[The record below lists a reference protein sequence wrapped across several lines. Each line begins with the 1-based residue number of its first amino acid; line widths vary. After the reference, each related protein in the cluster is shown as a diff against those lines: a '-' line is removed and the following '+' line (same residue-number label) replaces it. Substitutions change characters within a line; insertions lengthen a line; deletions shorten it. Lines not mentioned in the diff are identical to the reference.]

1 VTTSLS
7 IASTQSSAGRGEQIG
22 VRKPLKVLLAS
33 HSHPRL
39 SKGGAEIVAYELFS
53 ALRTRPDYEPS
64 FLGCVHAEMNQKMG
78 ATINQPFS
86 EREYLYCG
94 GAFDWFK
101 FANTDPNF
109 PREFRSLLQELQ
121 PRIVHFHH
129 YIRFGVEAFLHVRE
143 TLPDCKIILTLHEY
157 LAVCHYF
164 GQMVTKQNRTLCYE
178 ASPTRCAGCFTE
190 ISPSDFFLRKLYIQR
205 FFKLVD
211 HFIAP
216 SEFLAERYVAWGVPQ
231 DRVSVIENV
240 IRPPLDYQATAVTR
254 DSNNLL
260 RIGFFGQISPL
271 KGINVLFDAA
281 ETLLERD
288 IHNVVFEVYGDYS
301 GQPPEFQ
308 ADFLARLAKIGR
320 NVKFQG
326 AYDQNRV
333 DKLMQSVDVI
343 VVPSIWWENSPV
355 IIQEALRNR
364 RPIICSDIGGM
375 AEKVRDGVDGF
386 HFPVGNS
393 VALASLLMQLVEK
406 PSKLADVVATMRS
419 PITLEDITTQYT
431 RLYGSLL

>member
-1 VTTSLS
+1 MTTSLS

-64 FLGCVHAEMNQKMG
+64 FLGCVHPEMNQKMG

-86 EREYLYCG
+86 KCEYLYCG

-164 GQMVTKQNRTLCYE
+164 GQMVTKQNRKLCYE
-178 ASPTRCAGCFTE
+178 ASPTRCTGCFTE

>member
-1 VTTSLS
+1 MTPRS

-64 FLGCVHAEMNQKMG
+64 FLGCVHPEMNQKMG

-86 EREYLYCG
+86 KCEYLYCG

-178 ASPTRCAGCFTE
+178 ASPTRCTGCFTE

-216 SEFLAERYVAWGVPQ
+216 SEFLAERYVAWGVPR
-231 DRVSVIENV
+231 DRISVIENV
-240 IRPPLDYQATAVTR
+240 IRPPLDNQATAVTR

-281 ETLLERD
+281 EILDERD
-288 IHNVVFEVYGDYS
+288 VHNVVFEVYGDYS

-333 DKLMQSVDVI
+333 DTLMQSVDVI

>member
-1 VTTSLS
+1 VTTSCS
-7 IASTQSSAGRGEQIG
+7 VAPTQLSAGRGEQIG
-22 VRKPLKVLLAS
+22 ARKPLKVLLAS

-86 EREYLYCG
+86 ECEYLYCG

-178 ASPTRCAGCFTE
+178 ASPTRCTGCFTE

-240 IRPPLDYQATAVTR
+240 IRPPLDNQATAVTR
-254 DSNNLL
+254 NTNNLL

-281 ETLLERD
+281 EILLERD

-308 ADFLARLAKIGR
+308 ADFLARLAKIGL

-375 AEKVRDGVDGF
+375 AEKVRDGADGF

-419 PITLEDITTQYT
+419 PIALEDITTQYT
-431 RLYGSLL
+431 KLYGSLL